1 MKIKM
6 KYSKNTHAIRHGLM
20 IAGLATAVTLPTAH
34 AADSITE
41 AFTSGTTYADLNLRY
56 ETADQD
62 NALADAD
69 ALTLRTRLGY
79 KTDTFN
85 GFSAVVELEDS
96 REVLGVDDFS
106 VPPAGVRA
114 GEFSVIADPET
125 TELDQGYIQYSGG
138 GFTAKVG
145 RQVIALDGQRFVGH
159 VGWRQDRQTFD
170 AVTLTYA
177 PIDSIKLTGS
187 QLSQRNR
194 IFGEEANIQSE
205 DTLLNAAFTTSFGKF
220 VAYAYLLEVD
230 SDVENSL
237 DTVGISFSGSAPVGS
252 NKLLYTAE
260 IASQEANDV
269 IDTDYLWLEGGYSF
283 SGITAK
289 IGYEELGSDDGAGGF
304 STPLATL
311 HKFNGW
317 TDQFLA
323 TPAEGLTDFYVSATG
338 KVAGGTWLIA
348 YHDFT
353 SDEDAV
359 GGFDDLGDEINLQYV
374 RPIGKNYAVAA
385 KYGSYSAGDAAFGKV
400 DTDRLWL
407 WLNAKF

>member
-1 MKIKM
+1 M

-20 IAGLATAVTLPTAH
+20 IAGLATAVILPTAH

-96 REVLGVDDFS
+96 REVSGVDDFS

-348 YHDFT
+348 YHDFA

-374 RPIGKNYAVAA
+374 RPIGKNYAAAA
-385 KYGSYSAGDAAFGKV
+385 KYGSYSAGDEAFGKV